1 MRRLLT
7 YFIALLFMPSAY
19 AQVSKSIRLN
29 EVLLN
34 NSQSIVDEYGNH
46 GAWLEIANVSHSTYN
61 IRGMYITTDRAVL
74 DKQMSVPERMKR
86 MSMIP
91 NTEKRTQLSGRQHLL
106 LWLNSSPAKGGT
118 HLSVKADGTAPVWI
132 ALYDGNAVD
141 LLDSVTV
148 PVLAENTSYACK
160 RDGSF
165 EWVVKAA
172 DAVTPG
178 MENYIQV
185 EESQVQR
192 IKRDDPHGFGI
203 TVLGVGIVFSC
214 LALLFVFFTIFGAY
228 MRHKQA
234 LKDIEPIKSVK
245 AVKDEVSDLTHKTG
259 VILKDGLRTH
269 GIDKEVYIAVIS
281 MALKQ
286 YQDDVHDVESGII
299 TIHPKHSNWTRV

>member
-7 YFIALLFMPSAY
+7 YLITLLVIPSVY

-34 NSQSIVDEYGNH
+34 NTQSIVDEYDNH

-61 IRGMYITTDRAVL
+61 IRGMYITTDRSVL
-74 DKQMSVPERMKR
+74 DKEMSVPERMKR

-91 NTEKRTQLSGRQHLL
+91 NTEKRTQLTGRQHIVF
-106 LWLNSSPAKGGT
+106 WLNSNPAKGGT
-118 HLSVKADGTAPVWI
+118 HLTVPADGSKPLWI

-148 PVLAENTSYACK
+148 PVLPENTSYACK

-165 EWVVKAA
+165 EWVVKAV

-178 MENYIQV
+178 QENYIQM
-185 EESQVQR
+185 EESVVQR
-192 IKRDDPHGFGI
+192 IKREDPHGFGI
-203 TVLGVGIVFSC
+203 TLLGVGIVFSC
-214 LALLFVFFTIFGAY
+214 LALLFVVFTIFGAY
-228 MRHKQA
+228 MRHKQE
-234 LKDIEPIKSVK
+234 LKEIQPLKTVK
-245 AVKDEVSDLTHKTG
+245 AVKDEVSDMAHQTS
-259 VILKDGLRTH
+259 VILKDGMRTR

-299 TIHPKHSNWTRV
+299 TITPKHSNWTRV